1 MPLFKISL
9 FFASAQQTDLE
20 NKPPIGFM
28 DAFHII
34 FFFAILFLTLS
45 HARNYEKLL
54 VQPQYKICIKKKKK
68 KKKLVNTTG
77 LIWVK

>member
-45 HARNYEKLL
+45 HA
-54 VQPQYKICIKKKKK
+54 KK
-68 KKKLVNTTG
+68 
-77 LIWVK
+77 